1 MDLTR
6 EQLYEMLWTDG
17 VGKTEVALGLKQPE
31 LKRLCEE
38 YQIPRPASTYW
49 SAFYLGKSPEKTPLP
64 PSENNQPIHTDD
76 YIKHKRVKKEKP
88 APKPQPAKKEG
99 KYEPLELP
107 EDAPETIYTVPETL
121 YLKDPILLDTKQ
133 KLREKNHLSR
143 RDNPWSEK
151 NPYKSSPKKWLNID
165 VSQELEDRAIR
176 IFATIWRA
184 AEARGYHL
192 QIDVDK
198 GTYYISC
205 TTFFIVRNYRIRV
218 GLKEI
223 QQQSRREDGSR
234 DASRLIGSGRLK
246 FICFEGER
254 HYSYSNDRIAAQDT
268 VQIRLEDKIERI
280 IDVFGEIADERDRAE
295 ERRKKEE
302 EERKIKEELERQEKE
317 RKRLEAEEQAR
328 IEARREEERA
338 RVIDLLFESERVKTA
353 AIIREYAS
361 QYESAM
367 ADQLPPDELQAKL
380 QWMRDKADFIDPFI
394 QREDEF
400 LSPNDIVRLLSP
412 DIIKTTEETQDTSY
426 GFGYR
431 RDTTY
436 SYWQIKNMWKRR

>member
-1 MDLTR
+1 
-6 EQLYEMLWTDG
+6 MLWADG
-17 VGKTEVALGLKQPE
+17 VGKTEVALGLKQAE

-49 SAFYLGKSPEKTPLP
+49 SAFYLGKSPDKMPLP

-76 YIKHKRVKKEKP
+76 YIKPRRIKKEKP
-88 APKPQPAKKEG
+88 APKPQPATKEG
-99 KYEPLELP
+99 KYESRELP
-107 EDAPETIYTVPETL
+107 EEPPETIYTVPETL

-133 KLREKNHLSR
+133 KLREKNDLSR
-143 RDNPWSEK
+143 RENPWSKK
-151 NPYKSSPKKWLNID
+151 NPYKSSPQKWLSIN

-176 IFATIWRA
+176 IFATIWKA

-198 GTYYISC
+198 TYHQPICSTY
-205 TTFFIVRNYRIRV
+205 FIVRNYTIYV
-218 GLKEI
+218 ELKEI
-223 QQQSRREDGSR
+223 NKRVKEEGDIWTK
-234 DASRLIGSGRLK
+234 LVGSGRLK
-246 FICFEGER
+246 FICDRGDHLLSFER
-254 HYSYSNDRIAAQDT
+254 NRVVAQDT
-268 VQIRLEDKIERI
+268 ERIKLEDKIERI
-280 IDVFGEIADERDRAE
+280 VDAIGEIADERDRAE

-367 ADQLPPDELQAKL
+367 ANQLPPEELQAKL

-400 LSPNDIVRLLSP
+400 LSPGDITRLLSP